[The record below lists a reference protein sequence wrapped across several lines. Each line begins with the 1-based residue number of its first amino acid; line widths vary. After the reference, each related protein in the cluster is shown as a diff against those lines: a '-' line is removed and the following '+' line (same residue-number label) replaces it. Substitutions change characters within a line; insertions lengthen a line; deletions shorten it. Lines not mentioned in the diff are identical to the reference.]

1 MKEAR
6 SVKGK
11 GYSSDT
17 WFLSAGQ
24 SLLDLAP
31 LSVEEPS
38 SNVENVV
45 KWLWT
50 PVTITNNS

>member
-17 WFLSAGQ
+17 WVFVCWAEF
-24 SLLDLAP
+24 DLAP

-45 KWLWT
+45 KWLRT